1 VAFPEGGQVRRIRRR
16 NRRHAFTPYVPRKD
30 LVTYGTADLGH
41 VVLLGDSILD
51 NEHYTM
57 GAPDVSQRLHGMLGD
72 DWAVSLAARDGAV
85 TETLKYQLPHIPL
98 DATHLVVSIGGNNA
112 MGETGMLT
120 DPREM
125 TMRDAMSE
133 LSLMGEVFGI
143 SYEEAMTPL
152 LSLGVPVTA
161 CTIYDCD
168 FEDSAVALGIAVF
181 NDVILRFALA
191 HDLGILD
198 LRAVCTLPSDY
209 ELTIEP
215 SATGG
220 AKIAAAVRG
229 HLPYRSATTLS

>member
-1 VAFPEGGQVRRIRRR
+1 MRRIRRK
-16 NRRHAFTPYVPRKD
+16 NRRRAAFLPYVPRKD
-30 LVTYGTADLGH
+30 LVTYGTPDLGH

-51 NEHYTM
+51 NEHYTG

-72 DWAVSLAARDGAV
+72 NWAVSLAARDGAV
-85 TETLKYQLPHIPL
+85 TETLRYQLPHIPA
-98 DATHLVVSIGGNNA
+98 DATRLVVSIGGNDA
-112 MGETGMLT
+112 MGEAGMLT

-143 SYEEAMTPL
+143 SYEEAMIPL
-152 LSLGVPVTA
+152 LALGIPVTA

-168 FEDSAVALGIAVF
+168 FADSAVAAGIAMF
-181 NDVILRFALA
+181 NDTILRFALA
-191 HDLGILD
+191 HELDILD
-198 LRAVCTLPSDY
+198 LRAVCTVPSDY

-220 AKIAAAVRG
+220 AKIARAIAGKAR
-229 HLPYRSATTLS
+229 